1 MSYTELNDYLLED
14 VTKTGKRLGNGAFGT
29 VEEVAVGGTICA
41 GKKLHANLLDP
52 QDEGVERVLERF
64 ITECKLMS
72 KVRHPNVV
80 QFIGLGYVDDS
91 PHPVLVMERLD
102 TNLDILLE
110 RKKSLP
116 LPLVLH
122 ILLDITKGLSYLH
135 GFKPPIVHRDLTARN
150 VLLTSASMQAKIA
163 DLGNALMI
171 DKHTLSRTLSQ
182 VPGTTSYMPPEALE
196 KSPMYNIAL
205 DIFSFGHLVLFSILE
220 EFPGDLRPIRYN
232 DPLTGD
238 LRARS
243 EVERREEYI
252 LRLFDK
258 LTKDH
263 PITRMTIE
271 CLNNNPERRWVHC
284 VQYCSLTKKGPLWIV
299 CPYPSFAP
307 A

>member
-29 VEEVAVGGTICA
+29 VEEVMVGGTICA

-52 QDEGVERVLERF
+52 QDEGAERVLERF

-196 KSPMYNIAL
+196 KSPMYNTAL

-220 EFPGDLRPIRYN
+220 EFPGDLRPIGYN

-243 EVERREEYI
+243 EVERREQYI

-258 LTKDH
+258 LTRDH

-271 CLNNNPERRWVHC
+271 CLSNNPDRRWVHC
-284 VQYCSLTKKGPLWIV
+284 VQYNTFNH
-299 CPYPSFAP
+299 PSGFFFIHL
-307 A
+307 